1 MALNRFSRCCMKCN
15 NRLGEAW
22 RRLFSRTS
30 RTRRTLVGLLFLLLT
45 VLVMALPANAGSRTA
60 TTTISDNGSCSFTVT
75 YTWSGF
81 SGTALDAQVALAY
94 RAAGGLNV
102 FFAFAEFPNQVGSG
116 GSVSATFTLTGTPT
130 ASHPYFGRGAL
141 LAPAKK
147 GPYTQSSVRESVV
160 SSGLLATQ
168 VCGTTAT
175 VS

>member
-1 MALNRFSRCCMKCN
+1 MHARPFSRD
-15 NRLGEAW
+15 
-22 RRLFSRTS
+22 TH
-30 RTRRTLVGLLFLLLT
+30 T
-45 VLVMALPANAGSRTA
+45 ANACRAVVSSAHAHVHGVACQRGTA
-60 TTTISDNGSCSFTVT
+60 DGLDDDHRPWRLSFTVT

-81 SGTALDAQVALAY
+81 SGTRLDAQVALAY

-102 FFAFAEFPNQVGSG
+102 FFAFAEFPNQVGSS

-147 GPYTQSSVRESVV
+147 GPYTQSSVRDSVV
-160 SSGLLATQ
+160 SSGLLGTQ